1 MLTAVRFL
9 FYVLSL
15 SLVDAP
21 LDAAEV
27 RSFPDFTTIIESQTA
42 RLAAVASDREAKQF
56 VASHLAPALA
66 LPAEMEARE
75 TATDLE
81 GALLRLATEMSVWT
95 LAQALEEAAE
105 AGEASR
111 VVVLLRERE
120 RQMAWLISGSD
131 RTHLRRAAE
140 LAATMTAPASS
151 PDPLL
156 TAQLVAAA
164 LRAKADAERRIRAAW
179 IPLDQWRERRGLM
192 RLCGT
197 WLWTVHNHKHHREQK
212 ASMIFLPP
220 DAPPSHIP
228 RPAKAVVLG
237 DSVYLRWEFQGGYQE
252 DSLLFAAEGQRLEG
266 TFVNSTGAW
275 GSITGKRTGACPAGK
290 ER

>member
-1 MLTAVRFL
+1 MLTAVRSL
-9 FYVLSL
+9 FYAFSV
-15 SLVDAP
+15 SLVGAP
-21 LDAAEV
+21 LDAAEL
-27 RSFPDFTTIIESQTA
+27 RSFPDFPTIIESQA
-42 RLAAVASDREAKQF
+42 PRLAAVASDIEAKQF

-66 LPAEMEARE
+66 LPAGMEARE
-75 TATDLE
+75 IGADLE
-81 GALLRLATEMSVWT
+81 GALLRLTAEMSVWT

-111 VVVLLRERE
+111 LAALLKERE
-120 RQMAWLISGSD
+120 RQAAWLISGSD

-140 LAATMTAPASS
+140 LAAAMAASS
-151 PDPLL
+151 SPPDPLL
-156 TAQLVAAA
+156 AAQLVTAA
-164 LRAKADAERRIRAAW
+164 LRAKAEAERRIRTAW

-220 DAPPSHIP
+220 DAPPSQIP
-228 RPAKAVVLG
+228 KPAKAVVLG

-252 DSLLFAAEGQRLEG
+252 DSLLFGAEGQRLEG

-275 GSITGKRTGACPAGK
+275 GSITGKRTGACPTGK